1 MAWNRKGAGVP
12 GEKKISRWDWRR
24 DPGDRRRSW
33 MVLWILR
40 LLKVAVI
47 LVFLFTAL
55 FVGMFTYY
63 LYTLPP
69 LEEIKIP
76 VLENPTT
83 FYGRGQVLIARLYT
97 INRVPKPLEE
107 ISPYIKQAFIAIED
121 QRFYA
126 HHGVDFKA
134 LLRSTWANV
143 RSGRI
148 VQGGGT
154 ITSQLARNAFLSH
167 RRTFDRKLREIVLA
181 LALEKKYTKDKILEA
196 YLNLIYFGN
205 GVYGVESAAQL
216 YFEKS
221 ARDVTLEEAALL
233 AAIPRGPKYY
243 DPYTNPK
250 RARERR
256 DYILKR
262 IAELGMISE
271 KEAERARKK
280 KMVLAPKR
288 ALVFGG
294 TEAPYFVAAILN
306 VLKKDYSEEF
316 VYRGL
321 RIETGLHPRLQR
333 VANRVIAEGLAE
345 AQRRKLN
352 AHQAALVAMDA
363 ETGDVLALVGGS
375 DFLKTPFERITQ
387 AHRQVGSAFKPF
399 VYYAALKEGF
409 SPDDTLVDERTRF
422 FVMSGTYYEP
432 KNFDHRYRGV
442 VTLWDALK
450 HSINVVAIKLNDAIG
465 PEKAI
470 EAAHS
475 AGIESLL
482 QPVLSL
488 PLGTSE
494 VTPLE
499 LTRSFCTIANLGTR
513 VKPRLFTRVLDSRG
527 ALLKEIP
534 VVREPALDPDIT
546 FTLVQMMKK
555 VITEGTGR
563 GASIGVPT
571 AGKTGTTSDYRDAWF
586 VGFTPRVCATVW
598 FGNDDNTPMN
608 RMTGGTLPAPVW
620 RNFML
625 EAIREFPAGDF
636 GEQATAVTP
645 VEPPVSSETSGSN
658 P

>member
-1 MAWNRKGAGVP
+1 MIGGREERGV
-12 GEKKISRWDWRR
+12 SWFWL
-24 DPGDRRRSW
+24 W
-33 MVLWILR
+33 MVR
-40 LLKVAVI
+40 LLKAAVI
-47 LVFLFTAL
+47 LAFLATA
-55 FVGMFTYY
+55 FVVGMFTYY

-76 VLENPTT
+76 AIENPTT
-83 FYGRGQVLIARLYT
+83 FYGRGGVLIARLYT
-97 INRVPKPLEE
+97 INRVPKPLDE
-107 ISPYIKQAFIAIED
+107 ISPYLKQAFIAIED

-134 LLRSTWANV
+134 LLRSTWANL

-167 RRTFDRKLREIVLA
+167 QRTIDRKLREIVLA

-205 GVYGVESAAQL
+205 GVYGVEAASEL

-221 ARDVTLEEAALL
+221 AKEVTLEEAALL

-243 DPYTNPK
+243 DPFANPK
-250 RARERR
+250 RAKERR

-262 IAELGMISE
+262 MADLGMITE
-271 KEAERARKK
+271 QEAEKARKK
-280 KMVLAPKR
+280 PMKVAPKR
-288 ALVFGG
+288 ALIFGG

-306 VLKKDYSEEF
+306 ALRKDYSEDF

-333 VANRVIAEGLAE
+333 VANKVIAEGLAE
-345 AQRRKLN
+345 AERRKLK
-352 AHQAALVAMDA
+352 AREAALVALDA
-363 ETGDVLALVGGS
+363 ESGDVLALVGGS

-409 SPDDTLVDERTRF
+409 SPDDTFVDERTKF
-422 FVMSGTYYEP
+422 YVMAGTYYEP
-432 KNFDHRYRGV
+432 KNFDHRFRGMI
-442 VTLWDALK
+442 TLWDALK
-450 HSINVVAIKLNDAIG
+450 HSVNVVAIKLNDVVG

-470 EAAHS
+470 EAAHA
-475 AGIESLL
+475 AGIESTL

-499 LTRSFCTIANLGTR
+499 LTRGFCTFANLGVR
-513 VKPRLFTRVLDSRG
+513 VKPRLYIRVLDARG
-527 ALLKEIP
+527 ALLKEQPI
-534 VVREPALDPDIT
+534 VREPALDPKT
-546 FTLVQMMKK
+546 TRLLVEMMKK
-555 VITEGTGR
+555 VITEGTGQ
-563 GASIGVPT
+563 GAKIGVPA
-571 AGKTGTTSDYRDAWF
+571 AGKTGTTSDHRDAWF
-586 VGFTPRVCATVW
+586 VGFTPRICATVW

-620 RNFML
+620 RNFMM
-625 EAIREFPAGDF
+625 EAIKDFPAGDF
-636 GEQATAVTP
+636 GE
-645 VEPPVSSETSGSN
+645 EWSSSSEIPASSSEAPPASAG
-658 P
+658 